1 MFALFGLGIQCQSF
15 SNCYLQVDLLVYL
28 IKKGNLMELTLKFG
42 DKVSV
47 ADVRKLHDMED
58 VLFDK
63 EWFEKTEEINKDI
76 YYMFRDLAKNDDDLE
91 VIKSH
96 HLRYDITVI
105 PPGMLGLEY
114 TKTVGHYHPQIPG
127 TDISYPEIYQVL
139 EGYAT
144 YLLQKVEH
152 ENEDALLDVVVITA
166 EEGDL
171 VLVPPGY
178 GHVTINASEN
188 TLKMANWVCRDF
200 SSIYEPIKRLSGA
213 SYFLLKDGFAKN
225 PLYRNVLPIRYL
237 KPLDYNNFG
246 MISGENIYTLV
257 HKIEKLKFLISPQNF
272 LRHLT
277 GLF

>member
-1 MFALFGLGIQCQSF
+1 M
-15 SNCYLQVDLLVYL
+15 
-28 IKKGNLMELTLKFG
+28 KFG
-42 DKVSV
+42 DKIAV

-76 YYMFRDLAKNDDDLE
+76 YYMFRNLAKNDDDLE
-91 VIKSH
+91 VIEGH

-114 TKTVGHYHPQIPG
+114 TKTVGHYHPQVPR

-139 EGYAT
+139 EGSAT
-144 YLLQKVEH
+144 YLMQKIG
-152 ENEDALLDVVVITA
+152 NEDVLQDIVVITA
-166 EEGDL
+166 EKGDL
-171 VLVPPGY
+171 VLIPPGY

-213 SYFLLKDGFAKN
+213 SYFLLKDGFVKN
-225 PLYRNVLPIRYL
+225 PHYRNVLPIRFL
-237 KPLDYNNFG
+237 RPLDYNNLG
-246 MISGENIYTLV
+246 LISGENMYTLV
-257 HKIEKLKFLISPQNF
+257 PKIEKLQFLTYPQNF
-272 LRHLT
+272 FRCLT
-277 GLF
+277 EMF